1 MRFIGFCD
9 LALTFLFFSRY
20 AGHTHPWRAGVALVG
35 FVLTNHFPGWAESR
49 TSTNWPSFRTKLSL
63 SPPLGLQSA
72 RVTYIS
78 KVCGEKNRHVYESAS
93 RVAVHF
99 FPRQLKMSRAIVLH
113 DVDLKRIGRTPL
125 VRHLLLQILSQR
137 WCWLKVCEHDGV

>member
-1 MRFIGFCD
+1 MCVTGFCD
-9 LALTFLFFSRY
+9 LTPTFLFFSRY

-78 KVCGEKNRHVYESAS
+78 KVCVKKNRHVEKSAS
-93 RVAVHF
+93 LMVVRF
-99 FPRQLKMSRAIVLH
+99 FPRQKISHAMVLH
-113 DVDLKRIGRTPL
+113 DTNLKHIDKTPL
-125 VRHLLLQILSQR
+125 VRHLLLQILIQR
-137 WCWLKVCEHDGV
+137 WCWLKVYEHDDA